1 MNIKQGPENKSNCWI
16 NKSWRTQHIYK
27 SWSYF
32 LRGTKKLNILQIL
45 ISICF
50 TSSMWLHISVGFI
63 PSQDAQWCPFLKQEN
78 WKTLCGDRFKSR
90 LITSWKKNRKDKSCL
105 DNMLFSQIVQLTK
118 RENHFLPQLLIILD
132 IFIAIVLHNYNKC
145 S

>member
-1 MNIKQGPENKSNCWI
+1 MVIFPSRDKK
-16 NKSWRTQHIYK
+16 TQYFTNTYK
-27 SWSYF
+27 HLLHFKHVASY
-32 LRGTKKLNILQIL
+32 L
-45 ISICF
+45 
-50 TSSMWLHISVGFI
+50 GFI

>member
-16 NKSWRTQHIYK
+16 NKSWRTQHIYE

-32 LRGTKKLNILQIL
+32 LRGIKKLNILQIL

-63 PSQDAQWCPFLKQEN
+63 PSQDAHWCPFLKQEN
-78 WKTLCGDRFKSR
+78 WKTLCDRFMWR
-90 LITSWKKNRKDKSCL
+90 LITSWKTNWKDKSCL
-105 DNMLFSQIVQLTK
+105 DNVVFSDRTINKK
-118 RENHFLPQLLIILD
+118 REPFSST
-132 IFIAIVLHNYNKC
+132 AINNPLYIYSYC
-145 S
+145 TT

>member
-32 LRGTKKLNILQIL
+32 LRGIKKLNILQIL

-50 TSSMWLHISVGFI
+50 TSSVWLHISVGFI
-63 PSQDAQWCPFLKQEN
+63 PSQDTHWCPFLKREN

-90 LITSWKKNRKDKSCL
+90 LITSWKNKLKRQIL
-105 DNMLFSQIVQLTK
+105 PWQHVVFSDSTINKK
-118 RENHFLPQLLIILD
+118 REPFSSTAINNPWYIL
-132 IFIAIVLHNYNKC
+132 
-145 S
+145 